1 LWSGPEILAKLRRAA
16 SDQRRVLDHGSSP
29 CRWRHND
36 AFLASL
42 CQKKQLLKGPRPD
55 DNAGVLSNNHPE
67 RCDEAPIMVYMIYSK
82 APCTPLVIAP

>member
-1 LWSGPEILAKLRRAA
+1 
-16 SDQRRVLDHGSSP
+16 
-29 CRWRHND
+29 
-36 AFLASL
+36 LASL